1 MPHLRFDR
9 VTKFYGTTRALH
21 EVELTVER
29 GELLTL
35 LGPSGCG
42 KTSLLRLAAGFIEPT
57 SGRILIDDADVTRLP
72 PNRRSIGMVFQ
83 SYALFPHLT
92 VAQNIGFSL
101 EERGSP
107 RARIRERVDELLQLI
122 GLPDSRD
129 RYPAQLSGGQ
139 QQRVALARAIAYAPR
154 VLLMD
159 EPLGALDLKLRE
171 AMQLEIR
178 RIQKT
183 LGITTLYVTHDQSEA
198 MRISDRIAVMNGGA
212 VEQCG
217 TTAEIYATPHSQ
229 FVANFMGKINLVQ
242 GSVAALDGH
251 SVVVRTELGLL
262 RAARSNGIA
271 VGEDVVLGIR
281 PDEIEVIAAGA
292 GEDHLD
298 RVCGTIE
305 DKIFIGTLD
314 EIRLRL
320 SASATFQVETR
331 PGRAGR
337 IGERLEVGWNPNHC
351 KLFRQR

>member
-21 EVELTVER
+21 EVELAVER

-57 SGRILIDDADVTRLP
+57 RGRILIDDADVTRLP

-92 VAQNIGFSL
+92 VARNIGFSL
-101 EERGSP
+101 EERGEP
-107 RARIRERVDELLQLI
+107 RARICGRVDELLQLI

-198 MRISDRIAVMNGGA
+198 MRISDRIAVMNAGA
-212 VEQCG
+212 IEQCG
-217 TTAEIYATPHSQ
+217 TAAEIYATPHSQ
-229 FVANFMGKINLVQ
+229 FVASFMGKINLVH
-242 GSVAALDGH
+242 GSIASLDEH
-251 SVVVRTELGLL
+251 VIMVRTELGML
-262 RAARSNGIA
+262 RAARSNGVAI
-271 VGEDVVLGIR
+271 GEDVLLGIR
-281 PDEIEVIAAGA
+281 PDEIELIGGHAG
-292 GEDHLD
+292 DNRLD
-298 RVCGTIE
+298 RVTGTIE
-305 DKIFIGTLD
+305 DKIFIGTFD

-320 SASATFQVETR
+320 SNSATIQVETR

-337 IGERLEVGWNPNHC
+337 IGDRLEIGWDPCHC
-351 KLFRQR
+351 KLFRQ

>member
-9 VTKFYGTTRALH
+9 VTKFYATTRAVH
-21 EVELTVER
+21 EVELTVEQ

-57 SGRILIDDADVTRLP
+57 RGRVLIDDADVTRLP

-92 VAQNIGFSL
+92 VARNIGFSL
-101 EERGSP
+101 EERGEAH
-107 RARIRERVDELLQLI
+107 ARIRRRVDELLELI

-198 MRISDRIAVMNGGA
+198 MRISDRIAVMNAGA
-212 VEQCG
+212 IEQCG
-217 TTAEIYATPHSQ
+217 TTAEIYASPHSQ

-242 GSVAALDGH
+242 GSIVALDPYAII
-251 SVVVRTELGLL
+251 VRTELGML
-262 RAARSNGIA
+262 RAARSNGVA
-271 VGEDVVLGIR
+271 VGEQVVLGIR
-281 PDEIEVIAAGA
+281 PDEIEVIATDTG
-292 GEDHLD
+292 DNRFD
-298 RVCGTIE
+298 RVAGTIE
-305 DKIFIGTLD
+305 DKIFIGTFD

-320 SASATFQVETR
+320 PNSATFQVETR
-331 PGRAGR
+331 PGRAGC
-337 IGERLEVGWNPNHC
+337 IGERLEIGWDPCHC
-351 KLFRQR
+351 KLFRQ

>member
-1 MPHLRFDR
+1 
-9 VTKFYGTTRALH
+9 
-21 EVELTVER
+21 
-29 GELLTL
+29 
-35 LGPSGCG
+35 
-42 KTSLLRLAAGFIEPT
+42 
-57 SGRILIDDADVTRLP
+57 

-107 RARIRERVDELLQLI
+107 RARIRERVDELLKLI

-171 AMQLEIR
+171 SMQLEIR

-217 TTAEIYATPHSQ
+217 TTAEIYAAPRTR
-229 FVANFMGKINLVQ
+229 FVANFMGKINFIR
-242 GSVAALDGH
+242 GR
-251 SVVVRTELGLL
+251 VVVVHEQWLDVDTDFGVHRTGRENGGSLG
-262 RAARSNGIA
+262 
-271 VGEDVVLGIR
+271 
-281 PDEIEVIAAGA
+281 
-292 GEDHLD
+292 
-298 RVCGTIE
+298 
-305 DKIFIGTLD
+305 
-314 EIRLRL
+314 
-320 SASATFQVETR
+320 
-331 PGRAGR
+331 
-337 IGERLEVGWNPNHC
+337 
-351 KLFRQR
+351 

>member
-21 EVELTVER
+21 EVELAVEQ

-57 SGRILIDDADVTRLP
+57 HGRILVDDADVTRLP

-83 SYALFPHLT
+83 NYALFPHLT

-101 EERGSP
+101 EERGLP
-107 RARIRERVDELLQLI
+107 RAQVRGRVDELLQLI
-122 GLPDSRD
+122 GLPESRE

-212 VEQCG
+212 IEQCG
-217 TTAEIYATPHSQ
+217 TTAEIYASPRTQ
-229 FVANFMGKINLVQ
+229 FVANFMGKINLVH
-242 GSVAALDGH
+242 GSVAALGDD
-251 SVVVRTELGLL
+251 SVSVRTDVGML

-281 PDEIEVIAAGA
+281 PDEIEVIRERG
-292 GEDHLD
+292 DHLHFD
-298 RVCGTIE
+298 RLAGTIE
-305 DKIFIGTLD
+305 DKIFIGTFD
-314 EIRLRL
+314 EIRLRV
-320 SASATFQVETR
+320 SATATIQVEAR

-337 IGERLEVGWNPNHC
+337 IGDRLEIGWDPRQC
-351 KLFRQR
+351 KLFRQ

>member
-1 MPHLRFDR
+1 
-9 VTKFYGTTRALH
+9 
-21 EVELTVER
+21 
-29 GELLTL
+29 
-35 LGPSGCG
+35 
-42 KTSLLRLAAGFIEPT
+42 
-57 SGRILIDDADVTRLP
+57 
-72 PNRRSIGMVFQ
+72 
-83 SYALFPHLT
+83 
-92 VAQNIGFSL
+92 
-101 EERGSP
+101 
-107 RARIRERVDELLQLI
+107 
-122 GLPDSRD
+122 
-129 RYPAQLSGGQ
+129 
-139 QQRVALARAIAYAPR
+139 
-154 VLLMD
+154 
-159 EPLGALDLKLRE
+159 
-171 AMQLEIR
+171 MQLEIR

-292 GEDHLD
+292 EGDHLD
-298 RVCGTIE
+298 RVSGTIE

-331 PGRAGR
+331 PGRAGHV
-337 IGERLEVGWNPNHC
+337 GERLEVGWNPNHC
-351 KLFRQR
+351 KLFQR

>member
-21 EVELTVER
+21 DVELNVER

-57 SGRILIDDADVTRLP
+57 RGRILVDGADVTHLP
-72 PNRRSIGMVFQ
+72 PNRRSVGMVFQ

-101 EERGSP
+101 EERGLP
-107 RARIRERVDELLQLI
+107 RARVRDRVDELLQLI

-129 RYPAQLSGGQ
+129 RYPTQLSGGQ

-183 LGITTLYVTHDQSEA
+183 LGVTTLYVTHDQSEA
-198 MRISDRIAVMNGGA
+198 MRISDRIAVMNAGA

-217 TTAEIYATPHSQ
+217 TTTAIYAAPHSQ

-251 SVVVRTELGLL
+251 SVVVRTELGSL
-262 RAARSNGIA
+262 RAARSNGVA
-271 VGEDVVLGIR
+271 VGDAVVLGIR
-281 PDEIEVIAAGA
+281 PDEIEVIA
-292 GEDHLD
+292 ERTDDRLD
-298 RVCGTIE
+298 RVAGTIE
-305 DKIFIGTLD
+305 DKIFIGTMD

-320 SASATFQVETR
+320 STSATLHIETR
-331 PGRAGR
+331 PGRVGR
-337 IGERLEVGWNPNHC
+337 IGDWLEVGWSPNHC
-351 KLFRQR
+351 KLFRQ